1 LWIKQPTGKLK
12 GFAMDTGTV
21 LVIDDEKA
29 ICEGCR
35 LVLGDQG
42 YAVIYGTTGQ
52 QGLNKLQNQVFD
64 VLLLDIKLPDTDGMQ
79 ILDSVRQ
86 THPRM
91 PVIVMTGY
99 ASVQSAVAA
108 MKHGAF
114 DYLSKPFSEDEL
126 THAVGK
132 AIENKRLKEEN
143 LALRQQLFDRFNFS
157 NIVGEN
163 PKILKVC
170 EQIRKAAPTDSTI
183 LIEGNSGTGKELF
196 AKAIHA
202 HSQRAARQFIA
213 FDCSTVAVSLLESE
227 LFGHVKGAFTGAVED
242 KAGIFEVAKGGT
254 LFLDEVSN
262 LSMEVQGKL
271 LRVIESQ
278 EYKPVGAAQAKT
290 TDMRVIAATNQ
301 DLKSLVDDGRFR
313 EDLFYRLNVF
323 PIYLPPLKERKDDIP
338 RLAYHFLRSFCR
350 QTGKRIEGFSI
361 DALEML
367 VQHEWPGNVRQLKN
381 VIEHLVIMA
390 DKAFLD
396 IVFVSEQLQSRKS
409 TGLIQV
415 PSTLDEL
422 KAFKKHLLE
431 ERFGQTEKAFL
442 AKALKVAGGN
452 ITMAA
457 DNVGM
462 QRSNFSALM
471 KKHHIQAK
479 EFKVGD
485 R

>member
-1 LWIKQPTGKLK
+1 
-12 GFAMDTGTV
+12 MDTGTV

-42 YAVIYGTTGQ
+42 YTVLFGTTGQ
-52 QGLNKLQNQVFD
+52 EGLNKLKDQDVD

-79 ILDSVRQ
+79 ILASVRQ
-86 THPRM
+86 IYPRM

-99 ASVQSAVAA
+99 ASVQSAVSA

-114 DYLSKPFSEDEL
+114 DYLSKPFAEDEL

-157 NIVGEN
+157 NIVGESQ
-163 PKILKVC
+163 KILMVC
-170 EQIRKAAPTDSTI
+170 EQVRKVAPTDSTI

-213 FDCSTVAVSLLESE
+213 FDCSTIATTLLESE
-227 LFGHVKGAFTGAVED
+227 LFGHAKGAFTGAVQD
-242 KAGIFEVAKGGT
+242 KAGIFEVARGGT

-262 LSMEVQGKL
+262 LSLEVQGKL

-278 EYKPVGAAQAKT
+278 EYKPVGTAQAKT

-301 DLKSLVDDGRFR
+301 DLKNLVDQDRFR

-323 PIYLPPLKERKDDIP
+323 PIYLPPLRERKDDIP

-350 QTGKRIEGFSI
+350 QTGKRIEGFSN

-396 IVFVSEQLQSRKS
+396 IAFVSEQLQSRKS
-409 TGLIQV
+409 SGQMQV
-415 PSTLDEL
+415 PNTLAEL

-431 ERFGQTEKAFL
+431 QRFGQAEKAFL
-442 AKALKVAGGN
+442 VKALKVSSGN
-452 ITMAA
+452 ITEAA
-457 DNVGM
+457 ENVGM

-479 EFKVGD
+479 ELGNQ
-485 R
+485 

>member
-1 LWIKQPTGKLK
+1 
-12 GFAMDTGTV
+12 MDTGTV
-21 LVIDDEKA
+21 LVIDDEMA

-35 LVLGDQG
+35 MVLGDQG
-42 YAVIYGTTGQ
+42 YTVIFGTTGQ
-52 QGLNKLQNQVFD
+52 EGLNKLHDQD
-64 VLLLDIKLPDTDGMQ
+64 VDLLLLDIKLPDTDGMQ
-79 ILDSVRQ
+79 ILAGVRQ

-99 ASVQSAVAA
+99 ASVQSAVSA

-114 DYLSKPFSEDEL
+114 DYLSKPFAEDEL

-157 NIVGEN
+157 NIIGEN
-163 PKILKVC
+163 QKILRVC
-170 EQIRKAAPTDSTI
+170 EKVRKVAPTDSTI

-202 HSQRAARQFIA
+202 HSRRAARQFIA
-213 FDCSTVAVSLLESE
+213 FDCSTIAATLLESE
-227 LFGHVKGAFTGAVED
+227 LFGHVKGAFTGAVQD

-262 LSMEVQGKL
+262 LSLEVQGKL

-278 EYKPVGAAQAKT
+278 EYKPVGTAQAKT

-301 DLKSLVDDGRFR
+301 DLKDLVDQDRFR

-323 PIYLPPLKERKDDIP
+323 PIYLPPLKDRKDDIP

-350 QTGKRIEGFSI
+350 QTSKRIDGFSNE
-361 DALEML
+361 ALEML

-396 IVFVSEQLQSRKS
+396 IAFVSEQLQSRKS
-409 TGLIQV
+409 SGQMQV
-415 PSTLDEL
+415 PNTLAEL

-431 ERFGQTEKAFL
+431 ERFAQAEKAFL
-442 AKALKVAGGN
+442 VKALNVTGGN
-452 ITMAA
+452 ITAA
-457 DNVGM
+457 AGNVGM

-471 KKHHIQAK
+471 KKHHLQAK
-479 EFKVGD
+479 EFK
-485 R
+485 

>member
-1 LWIKQPTGKLK
+1 
-12 GFAMDTGTV
+12 MDTGTV

-35 LVLGDQG
+35 LVLDDQG
-42 YAVIYGTTGQ
+42 YSVIFSTTGRE
-52 QGLNKLQNQVFD
+52 GLSKLQDQDFD

-79 ILDSVRQ
+79 ILAGVRR

-99 ASVQSAVAA
+99 ASVQSAVSA

-114 DYLSKPFSEDEL
+114 DYLSKPFAEDEL
-126 THAVGK
+126 IHAVGN

-163 PKILKVC
+163 PEILRVC
-170 EQIRKAAPTDSTI
+170 DQVRKAAPTDSTI

-213 FDCSTVAVSLLESE
+213 FDCSTIAASLLESE
-227 LFGHVKGAFTGAVED
+227 LFGHVKGAFTGAVRD
-242 KAGIFEVAKGGT
+242 KAGIVEVARGGT

-262 LSMEVQGKL
+262 LSLEVQGKL

-278 EYKPVGAAQAKT
+278 EYKPVGTAQAKT

-301 DLKSLVDDGRFR
+301 DLKDLVDQDRFR

-323 PIYLPPLKERKDDIP
+323 PIYLPPLRERRDDIP

-350 QTGKRIEGFSI
+350 QTGKRIEGFSN

-396 IVFVSEQLQSRKS
+396 IAFVSEQLQSRKS
-409 TGLIQV
+409 SGQMQV
-415 PSTLDEL
+415 PGTLSEL

-431 ERFGQTEKAFL
+431 QRFGQAEKAFL

-452 ITMAA
+452 ITAA
-457 DNVGM
+457 AHHVGM

-479 EFKVGD
+479 EFKIGG

>member
-1 LWIKQPTGKLK
+1 
-12 GFAMDTGTV
+12 MDTGTI

-35 LVLGDQG
+35 LVLDDLG
-42 YAVIYGTTGQ
+42 YAVRYGTTGHE
-52 QGLNKLQNQVFD
+52 GLNQLQKADFD

-79 ILDSVRQ
+79 ILAGVRQ

-99 ASVQSAVAA
+99 ASVQNAVAA

-114 DYLSKPFSEDEL
+114 DYLPKPFSEDEL
-126 THAVGK
+126 AHAVAR

-143 LALRQQLFDRFNFS
+143 LALRRQLFDRFNFS
-157 NIVGEN
+157 NIIGEN
-163 PKILKVC
+163 PKILKVF
-170 EQIRKAAPTDSTI
+170 EQVRKVAPTDSTV
-183 LIEGNSGTGKELF
+183 LIHGNSGTGKEIF

-202 HSQRAARQFIA
+202 HSQRTARQFIA
-213 FDCSTVAVSLLESE
+213 FDCSTIAASLLESE
-227 LFGHVKGAFTGAVED
+227 LFGHVKGAFTGAVQD

-262 LSMEVQGKL
+262 LSLEVQGKL

-301 DLKSLVDDGRFR
+301 DLEKMVAEDRFR

-323 PIYLPPLKERKDDIP
+323 PIYLPSLRERRDDIP

-350 QTGKRIEGFSI
+350 QTGKRIEGFSN

-367 VQHEWPGNVRQLKN
+367 VQHDWPGNVRQLKN
-381 VIEHLVIMA
+381 VVEHLVIMA

-396 IVFVSEQLQSRKS
+396 IAFVSEQLQTRKS
-409 TGLIQV
+409 GAQIEV
-415 PSTLDEL
+415 PNTLDEL

-431 ERFGQTEKAFL
+431 VRFGQAEKAFVV
-442 AKALKVAGGN
+442 KALKTAAGN
-452 ITMAA
+452 VTLAA
-457 DNVGM
+457 QNSGM

-471 KKHHIQAK
+471 KKHHIQAR
-479 EFKVGD
+479 EFKRGD
-485 R
+485 Q

>member
-1 LWIKQPTGKLK
+1 
-12 GFAMDTGTV
+12 MDTGTV

-35 LVLGDQG
+35 LVLGDLG
-42 YAVIYGTTGQ
+42 YAVRFGTTGQ
-52 QGLNKLQNQVFD
+52 EGLNQLQKADFD

-79 ILDSVRQ
+79 ILAGVQR

-99 ASVQSAVAA
+99 ASVQNAVAA
-108 MKHGAF
+108 MKQGAF
-114 DYLSKPFSEDEL
+114 DYLPKPFSEDEL
-126 THAVGK
+126 AHAVAR

-143 LALRQQLFDRFNFS
+143 LALRRQLFDRFNFS
-157 NIVGEN
+157 NIIGEN
-163 PKILKVC
+163 PTILKVF
-170 EQIRKAAPTDSTI
+170 EQVRKVAPTDSTV
-183 LIEGNSGTGKELF
+183 LIQGNSGTGKEIF

-213 FDCSTVAVSLLESE
+213 FDCSTIAASLLESE
-227 LFGHVKGAFTGAVED
+227 LFGHVRGAFTGAVQD
-242 KAGIFEVAKGGT
+242 KAGIFEVARGGT

-262 LSMEVQGKL
+262 LSLEVQGKL

-278 EYKPVGAAQAKT
+278 EYKPVGAAQAQT

-301 DLKSLVDDGRFR
+301 DLEKMVGEGSFR

-323 PIYLPPLKERKDDIP
+323 PIYLPSLRERKDDIP

-350 QTGKRIEGFSI
+350 QTGKRIEGFSN

-367 VQHEWPGNVRQLKN
+367 VLHDWPGNVRQLKN

-396 IVFVSEQLQSRKS
+396 IAFVSEQLQTRKS
-409 TGLIQV
+409 GVPMQV
-415 PSTLDEL
+415 PNTLDEL
-422 KAFKKHLLE
+422 KAFKKHLLQ
-431 ERFGQTEKAFL
+431 ERLGQAEKAFL
-442 AKALKVAGGN
+442 AKALKTAAGN
-452 ITMAA
+452 VTLAA
-457 DNVGM
+457 ENTGM

-471 KKHHIQAK
+471 KKHHIQAR
-479 EFKVGD
+479 EFKIGE

>member
-1 LWIKQPTGKLK
+1 
-12 GFAMDTGTV
+12 MDTGAV

-35 LVLGDQG
+35 LVLGELG
-42 YAVIYGTTGQ
+42 CAVAYSTTGQ
-52 QGLNKLQNQVFD
+52 EGMDKLQHQDFD

-79 ILDSVRQ
+79 ILDSVRK

-114 DYLSKPFSEDEL
+114 DYLSKPFEEDEL
-126 THAVGK
+126 MHAVGK
-132 AIENKRLKEEN
+132 AMENKRLKEEN
-143 LALRQQLFDRFNFS
+143 LALRRQLFDRFNFS
-157 NIVGEN
+157 NIIGES

-170 EQIRKAAPTDSTI
+170 EQVRKVAPTGSTI

-202 HSQRAARQFIA
+202 HSQRATGQFIA
-213 FDCSTVAVSLLESE
+213 FDCSTIAASLLESE
-227 LFGHVKGAFTGAVED
+227 LFGHVKGAFTGAVQD

-278 EYKPVGAAQAKT
+278 EYKPVGAARPKT

-301 DLKSLVDDGRFR
+301 DLQRLVAEGRFR

-350 QTGKRIEGFSI
+350 QTGKRIEGFSNE
-361 DALEML
+361 ALKML
-367 VQHEWPGNVRQLKN
+367 VRHEWPGNVRQLKN

-396 IVFVSEQLQSRKS
+396 IAFVSEQLQTRKS
-409 TGLIQV
+409 SGQMQV
-415 PSTLDEL
+415 SNTLDEL
-422 KAFKKHLLE
+422 KAFKKYLLE
-431 ERFGQTEKAFL
+431 DRFGQAEKAFL
-442 AKALKVAGGN
+442 AKALKLAGGN
-452 ITMAA
+452 ITAA
-457 DNVGM
+457 AKNVGM
-462 QRSNFSALM
+462 QRSNFSAMM
-471 KKHHIQAK
+471 KKHHVQAE

-485 R
+485 RQ